1 MAPVEGAAAFWL
13 GVAALLAG
21 LIGEAWQTS
30 EARLAPERFYLAGL
44 AVGVGAAWLACRGR
58 GGPSHPGR
66 PVVWRLCAVAV
77 AGGLLA
83 WGSTGWR
90 ATQRMAE
97 AWPADWARRDMP
109 ICVQIEGLP
118 RPMPGGVV
126 QADAILLATDVP
138 DCDAARLAKAHPPVH
153 HIGLYGN
160 WPADART
167 VATPQAGQTWWLVA
181 RLHPP
186 DGASNPG
193 GFDAPL
199 QAFDK
204 GVRAMGTVRHRLEMP
219 RLVSPAPTW
228 PWEGAIDRL
237 RQRIRDGILKRV
249 ADARAA
255 GVLAGLAVGDQSAID
270 REDWDVFRRTGV
282 AHVVSIS
289 GTHIAMLGCLAAMLC
304 RPLWA
309 RWRWGR
315 ARWPAPEAARWLA
328 VLASVLYALLAG
340 WGVPAQRTV
349 LMMAVMAA
357 LHTGGRRWPWGLV
370 WLLAAVVV
378 VAWDPWAL
386 RQAGFWLSFVA
397 VGVLMSAG
405 MSPEAALRT
414 PEGMVPAMSH
424 DPQPGLDATAPATH
438 AGSQPSTRVGRLAR
452 AAQAASRGGLRATQ
466 AASREMA
473 QTQYLVT
480 LALTPLALVCFQQ
493 VSIVGAGA
501 NLVAIPL
508 FTLLITPLALAGVLC
523 PWLWDLGA
531 WLVQLALAGLG
542 AASALPWAVAQAPVV
557 PGWVAAM
564 AVLGGVLGLQP
575 WARPWRWLAWP
586 CMLPLFWLPIGWR
599 LLPPPPPGHFDLL
612 AADVGQGTAVLVRTA
627 HHQLL
632 FDTGPRLG
640 TQGDAGAQHLLPL
653 MRALAVD
660 ELDTLVISHE
670 DNDHVGGAMSVLAG
684 LPVAN
689 LRSSLAADHAL
700 LAQPDA
706 RGQKPVHTPCMA
718 GQSWVWE
725 GVRFSFL
732 HPTPA
737 DLAQRKRL
745 PPNALSCVLKVEG
758 PGGRSALLTGDIEA
772 PQERTLLERG
782 GAALRSTVLTVPH
795 HGSTTSSTGGFLAAV
810 APEVAIIQA
819 GRRNAYGHPA
829 PAVLRRYADMGLPL
843 RSTPRCG
850 AWWWSSASP
859 VGAGEQ
865 GRCWRDIAPRYWY
878 PPDAPD

>member
-1 MAPVEGAAAFWL
+1 MAQAGGSALFWRT
-13 GVAALLAG
+13 VAGLLACVVG
-21 LIGEAWQTS
+21 VAWQTS
-30 EARLAPERFYLAGL
+30 EARLAPERVYLVGIVVGLFCAG
-44 AVGVGAAWLACRGR
+44 
-58 GGPSHPGR
+58 
-66 PVVWRLCAVAV
+66 V
-77 AGGLLA
+77 AGFWRAGPDRQGRSAAFRLAASVAAGVLLA

-97 AWPADWARRDMP
+97 AWPAEWARRDLS

-118 RPMPGGVV
+118 RPMPGGAV
-126 QADAILLATDVP
+126 QADAVLLATDVP
-138 DCDAARLAKAHPPVH
+138 DCDAAHLAQAHPLVR

-160 WPADART
+160 WP
-167 VATPQAGQTWWLVA
+167 VASPGVTAPQAGQTWWLMA

-204 GVRAMGTVRHRLEMP
+204 DVRAIGTVRHRMAPP
-219 RLVSPAPTW
+219 RLVTSGPTW
-228 PWEGAIDRL
+228 SWVGAIDRL
-237 RQRIRDGILKRV
+237 RQRIRDGILQRV
-249 ADARAA
+249 SDARAA

-289 GTHIAMLGCLAAMLC
+289 GTHIAMLGCLAAMVC

-349 LMMAVMAA
+349 LMMGVMAA
-357 LHTGGRRWPWGLV
+357 LQSGGRRWPWALV

-378 VAWDPWAL
+378 LAWDPWAL

-405 MSPEAALRT
+405 TSPTMAHDADVGAGATGAPEVKPPEPPAPDHAASRLPTGIARL
-414 PEGMVPAMSH
+414 A
-424 DPQPGLDATAPATH
+424 DA
-438 AGSQPSTRVGRLAR
+438 AR
-452 AAQAASRGGLRATQ
+452 AASRRGLHATQ
-466 AASREMA
+466 AASREMV

-523 PWLWDLGA
+523 PWLWDFGA

-542 AASALPWAVAQAPVV
+542 AASALPLAVAQAPVV
-557 PGWVAAM
+557 PGWAAAM

-575 WARPWRWLAWP
+575 WARPWRWLVWP
-586 CMLPLFWLPIGWR
+586 CMLPLFWLPVGWR

-640 TQGDAGAQHLLPL
+640 SQGDAGAQHLLPL
-653 MRALAVD
+653 LRALAVD
-660 ELDTLVISHE
+660 RLDTLVISHE
-670 DNDHVGGAMSVLAG
+670 DNDHVGGAASIVAG
-684 LPVAN
+684 LPVAT
-689 LRSSLAADHAL
+689 LRSSLAPEHPL
-700 LAQPDA
+700 LAQPGVQGL
-706 RGQKPVHTPCMA
+706 RPVHTPCLA
-718 GQSWVWE
+718 GQSWDWE
-725 GVRFSFL
+725 GVRFTFL

-737 DLAQRKRL
+737 DLAQRSRL

-772 PQERTLLERG
+772 AQERALLART
-782 GAALRSTVLTVPH
+782 GAGLKSTVLTVPH
-795 HGSTTSSTGGFLAAV
+795 HGSTTSSTGSFLAAV
-810 APEVAIIQA
+810 APEVAVIQA
-819 GRRNAYGHPA
+819 GRRNGYGHPA

-859 VGAGEQ
+859 AAGDGQ